1 MRIIF
6 LGTAEFGVPTL
17 RVLHEKHDVPAV
29 VTRCDVR
36 KGRGRKMC
44 PSPIK
49 TAAQELNISVLEPEN
64 LSDPVFIERLKEL
77 KADLFFVAAF
87 RILPESVFSI
97 PPAGTVNLH
106 GSLLPDYRGAAP
118 INRAIING
126 DEKTGLTTFFIEK
139 TIDTGDIIASVEI
152 PIDPDETA
160 GELSDRMK
168 IVGAKLAADTIDMI
182 ENGTNSQIKQPSSV
196 GRPAPKLFKEDG
208 FIDWTKDAFS
218 IHNQIRGMNPAPG
231 AFTDWSHGQLKI
243 HRSKIVDTDNPGT
256 PGLVTESSPREG
268 FVVSCGR
275 GRLRIVEVQPPG
287 KKSMDGASFVR
298 GYRIEAGIII

>member
-6 LGTAEFGVPTL
+6 MGTAEFGVPTL
-17 RVLHEKHDVPAV
+17 CVLHEKHDVPAV

-36 KGRGRKMC
+36 KGRGRKM
-44 PSPIK
+44 SPAPVK
-49 TAAQELNISVLEPEN
+49 TTAQELGISVLEPEN
-64 LSDPVFIERLKEL
+64 LSDPFFIEHLREL

-87 RILPESVFSI
+87 RILPKSVFTI
-97 PPAGTVNLH
+97 PPRGTVNLH
-106 GSLLPDYRGAAP
+106 GSILPDYRGAAP

-126 DEKTGLTTFFIEK
+126 DEKTGLTTFFIEEN
-139 TIDTGDIIASVEI
+139 IDTGDIIASVEI
-152 PIDPDETA
+152 SIDPEETA

-168 IVGAKLAADTIDMI
+168 VIGAKLAADTVDMI
-182 ENGTNSQIKQPSSV
+182 EKGTSSQIKQPSAG

-208 FIDWTKDAFS
+208 FIDWAKDALR

-243 HRSKIVDTDNPGT
+243 HRTKIVDTDTPGT

-275 GRLRIVEVQPPG
+275 GKLRIVEVQPPG
-287 KKSMDGASFVR
+287 KKRMDGASFVR
-298 GYRIEAGIII
+298 GYRIEKGMII